1 MKKVAEMP
9 DILRA
14 VIAGDDQIVDYCQ
27 HFPQL
32 FNYLFTALRHIS
44 SIYKF
49 IDSRHHRFS
58 LERSMNQEFEQ
69 SERDRKI
76 VKRR

>member
-1 MKKVAEMP
+1 MP
-9 DILRA
+9 S
-14 VIAGDDQIVDYCQ
+14 
-27 HFPQL
+27 HM
-32 FNYLFTALRHIS
+32 ALRHIS

-58 LERSMNQEFEQ
+58 LGRIMGQGFEQ